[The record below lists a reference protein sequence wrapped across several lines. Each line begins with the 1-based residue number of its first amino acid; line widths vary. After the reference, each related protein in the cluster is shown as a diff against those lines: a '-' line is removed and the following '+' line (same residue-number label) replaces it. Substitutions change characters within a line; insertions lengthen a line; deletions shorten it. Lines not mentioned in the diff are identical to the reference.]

1 MINFTKFSHLVIV
14 KFLLSI
20 PIVILSCCCC
30 FQEQVKAVEPLPVI
44 TSKKCVYTAF
54 LHSRLSLL
62 FVNVGIISEN
72 DGF

>member
-20 PIVILSCCCC
+20 PIVILSCCC

-44 TSKKCVYTAF
+44 TSKKCVYTAL
-54 LHSRLSLL
+54 LHSRLFLL